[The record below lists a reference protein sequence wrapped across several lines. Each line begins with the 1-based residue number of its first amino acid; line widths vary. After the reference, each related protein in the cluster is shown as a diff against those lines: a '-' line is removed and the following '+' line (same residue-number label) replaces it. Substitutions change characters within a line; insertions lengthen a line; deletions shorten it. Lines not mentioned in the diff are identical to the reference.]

1 MGGPAA
7 APGKPAKKPV
17 DRLPTQKMRGLAWQK
32 IQPRLLEGTIWED
45 EKFEKGTV
53 KVRRCVCFSFFV
65 VDCSIVFER

>member
-53 KVRRCVCFSFFV
+53 KV
-65 VDCSIVFER
+65 